1 MRPARSTRPDTAF
14 RQGSG
19 PPPHR
24 HAARTAGAAA
34 VYSNDEILERRTAS
48 RPDTALHAPTTRPD
62 ISPADRLGVTFFFAI
77 LAHLIVMLGV
87 TFTQED
93 RPERHATTLDVV
105 LVPPDAEAVPERPDH
120 MARANRDGGG
130 DGAERVRPEAP
141 PPAPAASI
149 EPSMATMPAGDETA
163 ASGASAASIEPS
175 MAAMPAEDETAASGT
190 SAVESR
196 PASRPARPAVAPAPA
211 PTTATVAEDGPAAP
225 PLPAR
230 DTGAAPP
237 ASRST
242 ALAAL
247 GAELERKLREY
258 PRRPR
263 RKWIS
268 ARTREHRFAAYM
280 DAWRRK
286 VERVGNLNYPE
297 EAVRRGLSGSL
308 LLEVALNP
316 DGTVRD
322 IVLRRSSGR
331 RVLDAAAVRT
341 VRLAAPFAKFP
352 EDFAGEVDVLHVER
366 TWIFHSGN
374 RLTTP

>member
-1 MRPARSTRPDTAF
+1 MRPARSTRPDTAS

-19 PPPHR
+19 PPPHH
-24 HAARTAGAAA
+24 HAARTAGVAA

-48 RPDTALHAPTTRPD
+48 RPDTALHASTTRPD
-62 ISPADRLGVTFFFAI
+62 ISPADRLGVTVFFAV

-105 LVPPDAEAVPERPDH
+105 LVPPDAAAVPEQPDH

-130 DGAERVRPEAP
+130 DDAERVRPKAP

-149 EPSMATMPAGDETA
+149 EPSMAAMPAENETA
-163 ASGASAASIEPS
+163 ASGA
-175 MAAMPAEDETAASGT
+175 

-230 DTGAAPP
+230 DPGAAPP
-237 ASRST
+237 AGRSAT
-242 ALAAL
+242 LAAL

-286 VERVGNLNYPE
+286 VERVGNLNYPD

-331 RVLDAAAVRT
+331 RVLDDAAVRT